1 MTKPNGMN
9 KIFTLILIFTFG
21 LSYSQSEKEKS
32 GIKNDSIFYGNC
44 ESGTERAIKDVENK
58 IYKSYSYGLIV
69 RTKDEWNFSEFYE
82 KYMKSKYGILIK
94 DGGCLITA
102 ESKCYTKKMKELILA
117 EFGTDIFERTRKEAE
132 KLYNKTE

>member
-1 MTKPNGMN
+1 MAKPNRMN
-9 KIFTLILIFTFG
+9 KILTLVLLLTFG
-21 LSYSQSEKEKS
+21 FSYSQSEKEKS
-32 GIKNDSIFYGNC
+32 GIKNDSIFFGNC
-44 ESGTERAIKDVENK
+44 QSGTERAIKDAKNK

-69 RTKDEWNFSEFYE
+69 RTKDEWEFSKFYE

-94 DGGCLITA
+94 DGGCVVTS

-117 EFGTDIFERTRKEAE
+117 EFGTEIFERTRKEAK